1 MIKSYKVRLEPNNKQ
16 HARMMQYAGAARFAY
31 NWALEQ
37 QDKNHEAGGKFL
49 SDCDL
54 RKQFTQYKQ
63 TNQWLYGI
71 SNVVLAQAITDACLA
86 YLRFFKNQANLP
98 KFKSRKKSRPS
109 FYQGSCKVKFTSTH
123 IKLEKI
129 ADSKRPNRLKLN
141 WVKLS
146 EVNRI
151 PQAKSYL
158 NPRITFDGLHWY
170 VSVGVEHPDD
180 SVRVPTGQGVGI
192 DLGIKELAVCSDGHT
207 YGNINRTDRVKRL
220 EKQKRRKQR
229 QISRKYLMNKQGDNY
244 VETKNIIK
252 AERKLLKL
260 NHKLTNIRRDNIHK
274 VTTEIVKREPS
285 FIVLEDLNVTG
296 MMKNKHL
303 SKTIQQQN
311 FYRFRELLTYKAER
325 AGIKLILAD
334 RFYPSSKL
342 CSNCGSVKQDL
353 KLSDRTFKCSS
364 CGLEIDRD
372 LNASL
377 NLCRL
382 GSSTVS
388 STGINVC
395 GVPYQTGVAKAKQ
408 GTMKQKLNRNLS
420 KGVNL

>member
-1 MIKSYKVRLEPNNKQ
+1 
-16 HARMMQYAGAARFAY
+16 MMQYAGAARFAY

-37 QDKNHEAGGKFL
+37 QDKNHKEGGKFL

-63 TNQWLYGI
+63 TNQWLYDI
-71 SNVVLAQAITDACLA
+71 SNAVTAQAINDACLA
-86 YLRFFKNQANLP
+86 YMRFFKKQNNFP
-98 KFKSRKKSRPS
+98 KFKSRKRSKTS
-109 FYQGSCKVKFTSTH
+109 FFQDSWKIMFTSTH
-123 IKLEKI
+123 VKI
-129 ADSKRPNRLKLN
+129 AKITTKTTRNKRKLN

-146 EVNRI
+146 EKNRI
-151 PQAKSYL
+151 PFVDTYL
-158 NPRITFDGLHWY
+158 NPRVIFDGLHWY

-325 AGIKLILAD
+325 AGIKLVIAD
-334 RFYPSSKL
+334 RFYPSSKT
-342 CSNCGSVKQDL
+342 CSHCGSIKSDL
-353 KLSDRTFKCSS
+353 KLSDRVFKCNS

-408 GTMKQKLNRNLS
+408 GTMKQKLNIKL
-420 KGVNL
+420 LQ

>member
-16 HARMMQYAGAARFAY
+16 HARMLQYAGAARFAY

-37 QDKNHEAGGKFL
+37 QDKNHKEGGKFL

-54 RKQFTQYKQ
+54 RKQFTLHKQ
-63 TNQWLYGI
+63 TNPWLYSI
-71 SNVVLAQAITDACLA
+71 SNQVTAQAIKDACLA
-86 YLRFFKNQANLP
+86 YKRFFRKQSNFP
-98 KFKSRKKSRPS
+98 KFKSRKKSKPS
-109 FYQGSCKVKFTSTH
+109 FYQGSCKVKFTNTH

-129 ADSKRPNRLKLN
+129 ADSKKPNRLKLN

-146 EVNRI
+146 EKSRI
-151 PQAKSYL
+151 PIVETYL
-158 NPRITFDGLHWY
+158 DPRITFDGLHWY

-180 SVRVPTGQGVGI
+180 SVRVPTGQGIGI
-192 DLGIKELAVCSDGHT
+192 DLGLKELAVCSDGHT
-207 YGNINRTDRVKRL
+207 YGNINRTDKVKRL
-220 EKQKRRKQR
+220 EKSKRRKQR
-229 QISRKYLMNKQGDNY
+229 QIARKYEKNKDGNNY
-244 VETKNIIK
+244 VKTKNIEK
-252 AERKLLKL
+252 AELQLLRL
-260 NHKLTNIRRDNIHK
+260 NHKLTNIRNDYLHK
-274 VTTEIVKREPS
+274 ITTDIVKREPS

-296 MMKNKHL
+296 MLKNEHL
-303 SKTIQQQN
+303 SKSVQQQN
-311 FYRFRELLTYKAER
+311 FYRFCELLTYKAER

-353 KLSDRTFKCSS
+353 KLSDRTFKCNS
-364 CGLEIDRD
+364 CGLLIDRD

-377 NLCRL
+377 NLCRY
-382 GSSTVS
+382 GTVS

-395 GVPYQTGVAKAKQ
+395 GVPHQTGVATAKQ
-408 GTMKQKLNRNLS
+408 GTMKQKTNRNLS

>member
-1 MIKSYKVRLEPNNKQ
+1 MIKSYKVRIEPNNKQ
-16 HARMMQYAGAARFAY
+16 HARMMQFSGCARFAY

-37 QDKNHEAGGKFL
+37 QDKNHKEGGKFL

-63 TNQWLYGI
+63 TNHWLYNI
-71 SNVVLAQAITDACLA
+71 SNAVTAQAINDACLA
-86 YLRFFKNQANLP
+86 YMRFFKKQANFP
-98 KFKSRKKSRPS
+98 KFKSRKRSKTS
-109 FYQGSCKVKFTSTH
+109 FFQDSWKIMFTSTH
-123 IKLEKI
+123 VKI
-129 ADSKRPNRLKLN
+129 AKITTKTTRNKRKLN

-146 EVNRI
+146 EKNRI
-151 PQAKSYL
+151 PFVDTYL
-158 NPRITFDGLHWY
+158 NPRVIFDGLHWY

-180 SVRVPTGQGVGI
+180 SVPVPANGGIGI

-296 MMKNKHL
+296 MIKNKHL

-325 AGIKLILAD
+325 AGIKLVIAD
-334 RFYPSSKL
+334 RFYPSSKT
-342 CSNCGSVKQDL
+342 CSHCGSIKSDL
-353 KLSDRTFKCSS
+353 KLSDRVFKCNS

-388 STGINVC
+388 STGIKVC
-395 GVPYQTGVAKAKQ
+395 GVPHQTGVAKAKQ
-408 GTMKQKLNRNLS
+408 GTMKQKLNIKL
-420 KGVNL
+420 LQ

>member
-1 MIKSYKVRLEPNNKQ
+1 MIKNYKVRLEPNNKQ
-16 HARMMQYAGAARFAY
+16 HARMLQYAGAARFAY

-37 QDKNHEAGGKFL
+37 QDKNHKEGGKFL

-63 TNQWLYGI
+63 TNQWLYDI
-71 SNVVLAQAITDACLA
+71 SNVVLAQAINDACLA
-86 YLRFFKNQANLP
+86 YLRFFKKQANFP
-98 KFKSRKKSRPS
+98 KFKSRKRSKPS
-109 FYQGSCKVKFTSTH
+109 FFQDSWEIMFTSTH
-123 IKLEKI
+123 VKI
-129 ADSKRPNRLKLN
+129 AKITTKTTRNKRKLN

-146 EVNRI
+146 EKNRI
-151 PQAKSYL
+151 PFVDTYL
-158 NPRITFDGLHWY
+158 NPRVIFDGLHWY
-170 VSVGVEHPDD
+170 ISVGVEHPDD
-180 SVRVPTGQGVGI
+180 SIPVPTGQGVGI
-192 DLGIKELAVCSDGHT
+192 DLNIKELAVCSDGHT

-285 FIVLEDLNVTG
+285 FIVLENLNVTG
-296 MMKNKHL
+296 MMNNKHL

-325 AGIKLILAD
+325 AGIKLVIAD
-334 RFYPSSKL
+334 RFYPSSKT
-342 CSNCGSVKQDL
+342 CSHCGSIKSDL
-353 KLSDRTFKCSS
+353 KLSDRVFKCNS

-395 GVPYQTGVAKAKQ
+395 GVPHQTGVATAKQ
-408 GTMKQKLNRNLS
+408 GTMKQKLNIKL
-420 KGVNL
+420 LQ

>member
-16 HARMMQYAGAARFAY
+16 HARMLQYAGAARYAY

-37 QDKNHEAGGKFL
+37 QDKNHKEGGKFL

-54 RKQFTQYKQ
+54 RKQFTLHKQ
-63 TNQWLYGI
+63 TNPWLYSI
-71 SNVVLAQAITDACLA
+71 SNQVTAQAITDACLA
-86 YLRFFKNQANLP
+86 YTRFFKKQSNFP
-98 KFKSRKKSRPS
+98 KFKSRKRNKPS
-109 FYQGSCKVKFTSTH
+109 FYQGSCKIKFNSTH

-129 ADSKRPNRLKLN
+129 ADSKRPNRQKLN
-141 WVKLS
+141 WIKLS
-146 EVNRI
+146 EANRI
-151 PQAKSYL
+151 PQANSYL

-180 SVRVPTGQGVGI
+180 SVPVPTNLGIGI

-207 YGNINRTDRVKRL
+207 YGNINRTDKVKRL
-220 EKQKRRKQR
+220 EKSKRRKQR
-229 QISRKYLMNKQGDNY
+229 QIARKYEKNKDGNNY
-244 VETKNIIK
+244 VKTKNIEK
-252 AERKLLKL
+252 AELQLLRL
-260 NHKLTNIRRDNIHK
+260 NHKLTNIRNDYLHK
-274 VTTEIVKREPS
+274 ITTDIVKREPS
-285 FIVLEDLNVTG
+285 FIVIEDLNVTG
-296 MMKNKHL
+296 MLKNEHL
-303 SKTIQQQN
+303 SKSVQQQN

-353 KLSDRTFKCSS
+353 KLSDRTFKCNS
-364 CGLEIDRD
+364 CGLLIDRD
-372 LNASL
+372 LNLHL
-377 NLCRL
+377 NLCRY
-382 GSSTVS
+382 GTVS

-395 GVPYQTGVAKAKQ
+395 GVPHQTGVATAKQ
-408 GTMKQKLNRNLS
+408 GTMKQKANRNLS